1 MNADAS
7 LKDKCDYVGVDLPS
21 GWGPVLMNGA
31 ASMGAA
37 TLSGKLANGTALTG
51 LTGAVD
57 AASVSRRSLKVKIKP
72 TVDAKTNKSTPV
84 YLVGGNTYTLT
95 LANVPTPTAGKG

>member
-1 MNADAS
+1 MNSDAS
-7 LKDKCDYVGVDLPS
+7 LKDKCDYVGVDLPHA
-21 GWGPVLMNGA
+21 WGPVLVKGS

-37 TLSGKLANGTALTG
+37 TLTGVDAKGKALTG
-51 LTGAVD
+51 LTGALD

-72 TVDAKTNKSTPV
+72 TVDAKTNKSTAV

-95 LANVPTPTAGKG
+95 LANVPTPSVGKG